1 MLPPIDTTSAAF
13 GELYD
18 EVPLWSAPFLE
29 RLLARVPLR
38 PDLRAVDVGCGT
50 GQLAVE
56 LAERCGEHARI
67 VAVDPWGAAVA
78 RLRRKLEQRG
88 LTRRVEV
95 QERDAIDLDV
105 PDGSVHVVASNLGL
119 NNFAKAG
126 AVLARCGRALAPDG
140 RLVLTTNLRGHFGT
154 FYAAFDSA
162 LADLGLEVERRALAA
177 HVDARATL
185 ESLAAQLSSAGFEI
199 THTETWSGTWRF
211 ADTAALFGH
220 WFVRLAFRGE
230 WEALVPE
237 ASHERV
243 FAAVAARL
251 DCSGALELE
260 VPSALVEARPARR

>member
-1 MLPPIDTTSAAF
+1 MLPPIDPLTAEF
-13 GELYD
+13 GDLYD
-18 EVPLWSAPFLE
+18 ELPLWSAPFLE

-67 VAVDPWGAAVA
+67 VAVDPWSAAVT

-119 NNFAKAG
+119 NNFANAG

-140 RLVLTTNLRGHFGT
+140 RLLLTTNLRGHFGA
-154 FYAAFDSA
+154 FYEAFDGA
-162 LADLGLEVERRALAA
+162 LADLGLGHERRALAA

-185 ESLAAQLSSAGFEI
+185 ASLTAQLTEADLEV

-211 ADTAALFGH
+211 ADSAALFGH

-237 ASHERV
+237 GARKHV
-243 FAAVAARL
+243 FDAVAARL

-260 VPSALVEARPARR
+260 VPSALVEARSARC